1 MTNTAPITLG
11 QLWRFKAAPGVAPHQ
26 DAAIAELEQ
35 ELRKGRPYLE
45 VMQRS
50 EPWFATWSQGGRLTD
65 KPHPEAS
72 GAVVRLAVPYFS
84 QLYNSSGTG
93 YRECFSSSCAMVAKF
108 WGRVASDDGYN
119 AIRAR
124 FGDTTDVN
132 AQIATLK
139 ELGLSARLKTNADA
153 AWLEQ
158 QLREGRP
165 VAVGWFHQG
174 PLSRLVKV
182 GGHWSVVIGCTPEA
196 WIHND
201 PNGEARMVN
210 GGYANHTGGAGV
222 LYSRLNWGQR
232 WEADG
237 PRTGW
242 ALDVRPMV

>member
-1 MTNTAPITLG
+1 MTHATI
-11 QLWRFKAAPGVAPHQ
+11 RAAVEHAVRQGHLLPHQ
-26 DAAIAELEQ
+26 LAALTAHDQ
-35 ELRKGRPYLE
+35 
-45 VMQRS
+45 
-50 EPWFATWSQGGRLTD
+50 RLTD
-65 KPHPEAS
+65 SQRQAFTDDWRATGSPAAPSQPAQPA
-72 GAVVRLAVPYFS
+72 GGIRLSVPYFS
-84 QLYNSSGTG
+84 QNDNASGTG
-93 YRECFSSSCAMVAKF
+93 FRECFSSSCAMVAAVL
-108 WGRVASDDGYN
+108 GLIQSDDAYN
-119 AIRAR
+119 RLRAR
-124 FGDTTDVN
+124 FGDTTDVK

-139 ELGLSARLKTNADA
+139 KLGLSARLKTNADA

-174 PLSRLVKV
+174 PLSRLVRV

-237 PRTGW
+237 PRSGW
-242 ALDVRPMV
+242 AMDIRPMG